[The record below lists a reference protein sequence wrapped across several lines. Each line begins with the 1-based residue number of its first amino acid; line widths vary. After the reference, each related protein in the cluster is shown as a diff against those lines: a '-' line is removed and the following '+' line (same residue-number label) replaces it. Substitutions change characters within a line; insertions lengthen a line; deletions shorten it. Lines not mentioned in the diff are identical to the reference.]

1 MHGANVMVIKKQCNF
16 EGCTKH
22 ATKGGFCVTHDPKR
36 EMKRCGFE
44 GCPNQ
49 VVKGGVCCSTHVQR
63 CIFKGC
69 PNQVYKRGYC
79 MTHGDIMLKKKRCSF
94 EGCANGVINGGV
106 CVMHLGGLYQWK
118 SIID

>member
-1 MHGANVMVIKKQCNF
+1 
-16 EGCTKH
+16 
-22 ATKGGFCVTHDPKR
+22 
-36 EMKRCGFE
+36 MKRCGFE

-49 VVKGGVCCSTHVQR
+49 VVKGVVCCSTHVHR